1 VKPSSNYLF
10 AYNSNLYV
18 VVLALSIDQLK
29 VALVRH
35 VVVERIRVN
44 DTPLRGIGCVLY
56 CTGRAPVVAYT
67 RRICIRVEYYSIPNT
82 YQIHYV

>member
-1 VKPSSNYLF
+1 M
-10 AYNSNLYV
+10 
-18 VVLALSIDQLK
+18 
-29 VALVRH
+29 ALVRH

-56 CTGRAPVVAYT
+56 CTGKAPVVAYT

-82 YQIHYV
+82 Y